1 MSFWSWRDFSD
12 RAACGHS
19 GARYTVLLDS
29 LADGVM
35 GGRPC
40 TISGGGGGG
49 GAWEWPADVGERWKD
64 VRRYHRV
71 VCVFETSMLRC
82 GSCCGLGAGRIY
94 LRTAHNHNLCLGA
107 APAGTTASTT
117 TSGAL

>member
-40 TISGGGGGG
+40 TISGGGCLGM
-49 GAWEWPADVGERWKD
+49 AS
-64 VRRYHRV
+64 RRGRTMEGRKAISQSC
-71 VCVFETSMLRC
+71 VCV
-82 GSCCGLGAGRIY
+82 
-94 LRTAHNHNLCLGA
+94 
-107 APAGTTASTT
+107 
-117 TSGAL
+117 

>member
-49 GAWEWPADVGERWKD
+49 GGGWARPPAGGERWWA
-64 VRRYHRV
+64 VR
-71 VCVFETSMLRC
+71 T
-82 GSCCGLGAGRIY
+82 
-94 LRTAHNHNLCLGA
+94 
-107 APAGTTASTT
+107 
-117 TSGAL
+117 